1 MEKISYL
8 KIFCRNGRVL
18 ILNSDELN
26 ALITDKKNDNIM
38 ILPVFFNT
46 DHVQIRKVDG
56 EASELKNMLPNAI
69 ITSPYEPFIDKGKK
83 PHYSLNTIPF
93 LAKKLTEDAKKLA
106 SIFNISNLF
115 GL

>member
-26 ALITDKKNDNIM
+26 DLITDKNDKTM
-38 ILPVFFNT
+38 IVPIFFDT
-46 DHVQIRKVDG
+46 DHVQIREVDG
-56 EASELKNMLPNAI
+56 EADELKNLLPNAI
-69 ITSPYEPFIDKGKK
+69 ITSPYEQYIDKGKK
-83 PHYSLNTIPF
+83 PALALNTIPF
-93 LAKKLTEDAKKLA
+93 SADKLIADAKEL
-106 SIFNISNLF
+106 ISKISMSKLF